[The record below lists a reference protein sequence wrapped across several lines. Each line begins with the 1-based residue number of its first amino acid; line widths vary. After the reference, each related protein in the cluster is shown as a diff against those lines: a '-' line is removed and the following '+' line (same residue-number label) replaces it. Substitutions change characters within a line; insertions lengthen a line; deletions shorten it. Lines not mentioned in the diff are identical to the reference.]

1 MPSVLIAIPSN
12 YFITRDPTPREKL
25 EAAGWT
31 VREVTGRAHTTEDG
45 LIAALDGVDA
55 TVAGGEPYTRRVL
68 SAATSLK
75 HVARWGVG
83 FDRVDLEAAADEG
96 VLVTTTQ
103 GANDW
108 GVADHAVALMLGL
121 GHLLVSNHLAIMK
134 DGWGSAIGDD
144 LWRQKVG
151 IVGLGRI
158 GRGVAQRVHGFEAEI
173 LAYEP
178 YPDRAFCERYGVR
191 LVSAEE
197 LFSQSDHITLHL
209 PLSPETRHFVN
220 RERLALM
227 KPTAFV
233 VNTARGGLVD
243 EEALYA
249 ALTSGQIAGAGLDVR
264 EHEPPTDRRF
274 DALPNVILSPHTA
287 GITHQTVSAM
297 SHMAVDSILSGWRGE
312 SPHGLLNPRAWER
325 RRPYPTMSS

>member
-1 MPSVLIAIPSN
+1 MPTVLIAIPSN
-12 YFITRDPTPREKL
+12 YFVTRDPTPREKL

-31 VREVTGRAHTTEDG
+31 VRQTADRSHTNEDG

-68 SAATSLK
+68 STAKSLK

-83 FDRVDLEAAADEG
+83 FDQVDLEAAADEG
-96 VLVTTTQ
+96 VLATTTQ

-121 GHLLVSNHLAIMK
+121 GHLLVANHLDMIK
-134 DGWGSAIGDD
+134 DGWGRAIGDD

-158 GRGVAQRVHGFEAEI
+158 GKGVAQRVHGFEAEI

-178 YPDRAFCERYGVR
+178 YPDREFCERYNVK

-197 LFSQSDHITLHL
+197 LFSQSDFITLHL
-209 PLSPETRHFVN
+209 PLSAETHHFANQV
-220 RERLALM
+220 RLALM
-227 KPTAFV
+227 KPTAFI

-243 EEALYA
+243 EDALHA
-249 ALTSGQIAGAGLDVR
+249 ALTGGQIAGAGLDVR
-264 EHEPPTDRRF
+264 EQEPPTDRRF
-274 DALPNVILSPHTA
+274 DTLPNVILSPHTA

-297 SHMAVDSILSGWRGE
+297 SHMAVDSILSAWRGE
-312 SPHGLLNPRAWER
+312 SPHGLLNPSAWER
-325 RRPYPTMSS
+325 RRPYPAPS

>member
-1 MPSVLIAIPSN
+1 MPTALITIP
-12 YFITRDPTPREKL
+12 YFVTRDPTPRQKF

-31 VREVTGRAHTTEDG
+31 VREVQDAMHADEDRLIG
-45 LIAALDGVDA
+45 LLGGVDA
-55 TVAGGEPYTRRVL
+55 TVAGGEPYTRHVL
-68 SAATSLK
+68 SAAASLK

-121 GHLLVSNHLAIMK
+121 GHLLVANHVQIMQH
-134 DGWGSAIGDD
+134 GWGRAIGDD

-178 YPDRAFCERYGVR
+178 FPDNTFCEQYGVR
-191 LVSAEE
+191 LVSIEE
-197 LFSQSDHITLHL
+197 LFRESDYITLHL
-209 PLSPETRHFVN
+209 PLSPETHHFAN
-220 RERLALM
+220 QERLALM
-227 KPTAFV
+227 KPTAFL

-243 EEALYA
+243 EDTLYA
-249 ALTSGQIAGAGLDVR
+249 ALTSGKIAGAGLDVR
-264 EHEPPTDRRF
+264 EQEPPTNRRF
-274 DALPNVILSPHTA
+274 DTLPNVILSPHTA

-297 SHMAVDSILSGWRGE
+297 SHMCVDSILSGWRGN
-312 SPHGLLNPRAWER
+312 SPHGLLNPRAWDHR
-325 RRPYPTMSS
+325 RRY

>member
-1 MPSVLIAIPSN
+1 MPTVLIALPEN
-12 YFITRDPTPREKL
+12 YFVSRDRTPRERL

-31 VREVTGRAHTTEDG
+31 IRQTTDRAHTTEDG

-68 SAATSLK
+68 STATSLK

-83 FDRVDLEAAADEG
+83 FDSVDIPAATDNG

-121 GHLLVSNHLAIMK
+121 GHLLVANHLAIMK
-134 DGWGSAIGDD
+134 DGWGRAVGDD

-158 GRGVAQRVHGFEAEI
+158 GKGVAQRVHGFEAEI

-178 YPDRAFCERYGVR
+178 YPDLAFCERYGIK

-197 LFSQSDHITLHL
+197 LFAQSDYITLHL
-209 PLSPETRHFVN
+209 PLSTETHHFAN
-220 RERLALM
+220 AERIGLM
-227 KPTAFV
+227 KPTAFI
-233 VNTARGGLVD
+233 VNTARGGLVSED
-243 EEALYA
+243 ALYA
-249 ALTSGQIAGAGLDVR
+249 ALTANKIAGAGLDVR
-264 EHEPPTDRRF
+264 EIEPPTDRRF
-274 DALPNVILSPHTA
+274 DLLPNVILSPHTA
-287 GITHQTVSAM
+287 GITHQTCAAM
-297 SHMAVDSILSGWRGE
+297 SLMAVESILASWQGT
-312 SPHGLLNPRAWER
+312 SPHGLLDPAAWGAR
-325 RRPYPTMSS
+325 RTY

>member
-1 MPSVLIAIPSN
+1 MPTVLIAIPSN
-12 YFITRDPTPREKL
+12 YFVTRDPTPREKL

-31 VREVTGRAHTTEDG
+31 IRETTDSSHNTEDG

-68 SAATSLK
+68 SAAKSLK

-83 FDRVDLEAAADEG
+83 FDSVDLEAATEEG
-96 VLVTTTQ
+96 VLATTSQ
-103 GANDW
+103 GGNDW

-121 GHLLVSNHLAIMK
+121 GHLLVPNHLTMMQA
-134 DGWGSAIGDD
+134 GWGRAIGDD

-158 GRGVAQRVHGFEAEI
+158 GKGVAQRVHGFEAEI

-178 YPDRAFCERYGVR
+178 YPDRAFCEQYNVR
-191 LVSAEE
+191 LVSAEQ
-197 LFSQSDHITLHL
+197 LFRESDYITLHL
-209 PLSPETRHFVN
+209 PLSTETHHFAN
-220 RERLALM
+220 AERLALM
-227 KPTAFV
+227 KPTAFL

-243 EEALYA
+243 EDALYA
-249 ALTSGQIAGAGLDVR
+249 VLTSGQIAGAGLDVR
-264 EHEPPTDRRF
+264 EQEPPTDRRF
-274 DALPNVILSPHTA
+274 DTLPNVILSPHTA

-297 SHMAVDSILSGWRGE
+297 SHMAVDSILSAWRGE
-312 SPHGLLNPRAWER
+312 SPQGLLNPSAWER
-325 RRPYPTMSS
+325 RRPY